1 MRGLGKMLNLKNLVD
16 YKDEILK
23 AEIGALLF
31 NLGKT
36 HIGFSFWQDH
46 FQNLSEKFKWSSYK
60 EYFKDHFDKEIE
72 EVSPALKGFFDNIEI
87 NINMQYSN
95 SK

>member
-1 MRGLGKMLNLKNLVD
+1 MGKMSGLNLNRLIQ

-36 HIGFSFWQDH
+36 HIGFWR
-46 FQNLSEKFKWSSYK
+46 EK
-60 EYFKDHFDKEIE
+60 E
-72 EVSPALKGFFDNIEI
+72 G
-87 NINMQYSN
+87 
-95 SK
+95 